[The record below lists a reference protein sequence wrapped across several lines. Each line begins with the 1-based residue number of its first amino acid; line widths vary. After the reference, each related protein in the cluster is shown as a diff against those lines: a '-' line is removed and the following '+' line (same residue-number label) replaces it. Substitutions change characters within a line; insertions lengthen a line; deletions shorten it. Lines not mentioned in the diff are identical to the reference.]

1 MIPNIV
7 RGERMAGLMTYL
19 AGPGRANEHTE
30 PHIVAGGDAIMLLH
44 GDDELTP
51 EAAREVAAHLDR
63 TRAEFGTEIS
73 QGHVWHCSLSVRA
86 AEGELGDAVWEA
98 IAREFVQGMG
108 FDNLDDPRASCPW
121 VAVHHGL
128 SKSGNDHIH
137 IAVNLVRTDG
147 TKANTWM
154 DFRRAQKVCRE
165 LENKYELMPLESD
178 RVQRATRG
186 YHPAELEAEARREA
200 KYQYEKQCDEAG
212 VEAPTWE
219 QLTAQDRA
227 SRIEAA
233 RPTVAPKVALAR
245 RVRAAATASQDEAE
259 FVRRLRRQG
268 LIVQGRLKAGTT
280 DEFTGYSVG
289 FRPHPGEPV
298 IRYGGGRLGYDLS
311 LSRLRES
318 WADTRTERRAAAAEW
333 TAARRGLPAVAPG
346 RETTVASAAMWEQG
360 AADLERFTDRMKQIP
375 VGDYAAWSRVAR
387 ETAGALSAWSNATET
402 TPGPLAEAADIV
414 SRSAQTKRSQVP
426 DYRGFDTT
434 GIRNVATLMAS
445 ASRGGQGMVA
455 QAAMLR
461 ELMTLTKQISQ
472 ASIAAKDL
480 RQGERE
486 LMHAHTRLAQIQAA
500 LPDASTRVAAQGS
513 SELAA
518 HDELTA
524 KRAAAVAQSQRA
536 QQSRDLLAATF
547 GAAPSAIKPPAKP
560 SNDPVPAGRRPYTPD
575 RGIER

>member
-1 MIPNIV
+1 MS
-7 RGERMAGLMTYL
+7 YL
-19 AGPGRANEHTE
+19 VGPGRSNEHTE
-30 PHIVAGGDAIMLLH
+30 PHLVAGSDIVTALY
-44 GDDELTP
+44 DDNELTR
-51 EAAREVAAHLDR
+51 EAALDIAKHLSLPSEKFAVDVS
-63 TRAEFGTEIS
+63 G
-73 QGHVWHCSLSVRA
+73 GHVWHCSLSLRA
-86 AEGELGDAVWEA
+86 EEGELPSDIWAA
-98 IAREFVQGMG
+98 IARDFVEGMG
-108 FDNLDDPRASCPW
+108 FDNVEDPRASCPW

-128 SKSGNDHIH
+128 SKNGNDHIH

-154 DFRRAQKVCRE
+154 DYRRAQKVCRE
-165 LENKYELMPLESD
+165 LEERYELMPLESD
-178 RVQRATRG
+178 RVQRATRA

-200 KYQYEKQCDEAG
+200 KYQYEKQRDEAG
-212 VEAPTWE
+212 VDTPTWE

-268 LIVQGRLKAGTT
+268 LIVQGRLKAGTI

-298 IRYGGGRLGYDLS
+298 IRYGGGRMGYDLS
-311 LSRLRES
+311 LSRLREG

-426 DYRGFDTT
+426 DYRGFDTS
-434 GIRNVATLMAS
+434 GIRNVATLMAA

-455 QAAMLR
+455 EAAMLR
-461 ELMTLTKQISQ
+461 ALMMLTKQISQ

-486 LMHAHTRLAQIQAA
+486 LMHAHTRLAQIQAT
-500 LPDASTRVAAQGS
+500 LPDATTRVAAQGS